1 MEKEHIRILIIES
14 EQIEQ
19 QQIAQ
24 LFQSNTIEPSI
35 EIAEDTDSAL
45 LKVIEVNPDI
55 VLLEF
60 PVKGKTG
67 TGIIKFIHSNLPQTT
82 IAFISKSKKYAAEA
96 IHFEVY
102 DYLLKPL
109 RKTEAKSLLEKVQLR
124 KRTDS
129 LTRINDII
137 DKKQPET
144 MLRFNT
150 IKGFIITNTDEI
162 LYCKAD
168 GAFTELHF
176 TNKSM
181 ELTFLYLSQIDE
193 ILNPYNFMRISR
205 SVIINKNYIRKV
217 NLKTYTLI
225 LSSKG
230 EECEIIG
237 SRVLLRSLGKYLE

>member
-1 MEKEHIRILIIES
+1 MEKEQISILIIES
-14 EQIEQ
+14 DTDEQKQ
-19 QQIAQ
+19 TVQI
-24 LFQSNTIEPSI
+24 FQADSIQSSI
-35 EIAEDTDSAL
+35 EIAKNTDFAL
-45 LKVIEVNPDI
+45 IKIIEMNPDI
-55 VLLEF
+55 VLLEY

-67 TGIIKFIHSNLPQTT
+67 TAIIKFIQSQLPQTT
-82 IAFISKSKKYAAEA
+82 IAFISQSKKYAAEA

-102 DYLLKPL
+102 DYLLRPL
-109 RKTEAKSLLEKVQLR
+109 RKTEVKSLLEKVLIK
-124 KRTDS
+124 KRTNS
-129 LTRINDII
+129 LTKINDII
-137 DKKQPET
+137 EKKQPDT
-144 MLRFNT
+144 ILRFNT

-162 LYCKAD
+162 LFCKAD

-193 ILNPYNFMRISR
+193 ILNPYNFIRISR

-225 LSSKG
+225 LSSNG

-237 SRVLLRSLGKYLE
+237 SRVLLRALGKYI